1 MLPCTH
7 HSEKTSQALRQRA
20 PEMRK
25 LLFDTE
31 REEARLA
38 AQEHLRN
45 QQMFMA
51 PDGTTPPPPGAFP
64 PMGMPPMPPQG
75 MSFPPFPFPP
85 PGGKMPPMPAPDS
98 EQYRQMF
105 GAFMQGNGFPGFP
118 GMPGM
123 AFPMVPPVSATDETK
138 DDVKV
143 EIEDSTA
150 PLNEATV

>member
-1 MLPCTH
+1 
-7 HSEKTSQALRQRA
+7 
-20 PEMRK
+20 
-25 LLFDTE
+25 
-31 REEARLA
+31 
-38 AQEHLRN
+38 
-45 QQMFMA
+45 
-51 PDGTTPPPPGAFP
+51 
-64 PMGMPPMPPQG
+64 
-75 MSFPPFPFPP
+75 
-85 PGGKMPPMPAPDS
+85 MPPMPAPDS

-123 AFPMVPPVSATDETK
+123 PFPMVPPVSATDETK